1 MGSSEPSPGSLPGLF
16 LASSVF
22 STGMD
27 GLRPCQCQRYLHDC
41 IFYVFC
47 VLRFLWRIPVNDSV
61 KPKTG
66 HLLGS
71 LAHVSLQTTDLRQA
85 HLFYV
90 DVLELDLLEASE
102 SDFTVDLF
110 GVPFMVSAGGRPG
123 ARSGFTIAFCVNDF
137 EATFSELARRG
148 ITFVQDRREV
158 LPGTWAAAFL
168 DPDGNRIEIISAT
181 PSS

>member
-1 MGSSEPSPGSLPGLF
+1 M
-16 LASSVF
+16 
-22 STGMD
+22 
-27 GLRPCQCQRYLHDC
+27 
-41 IFYVFC
+41 
-47 VLRFLWRIPVNDSV
+47 NNSV
-61 KPKTG
+61 KPKSG
-66 HLLGS
+66 HLLGT
-71 LAHVSLQTTDLRQA
+71 LAHISLQTMDLRQA

-110 GVPFMVSAGGRPG
+110 GVPLMVSAGGRPG

-137 EATFSELARRG
+137 DAAFSQLARRG
-148 ITFVQDRREV
+148 ITFIQDRREI

-181 PSS
+181 PST

>member
-1 MGSSEPSPGSLPGLF
+1 MYF
-16 LASSVF
+16 A
-22 STGMD
+22 
-27 GLRPCQCQRYLHDC
+27 
-41 IFYVFC
+41 FYAF
-47 VLRFLWRIPVNDSV
+47 WRILVNDSV